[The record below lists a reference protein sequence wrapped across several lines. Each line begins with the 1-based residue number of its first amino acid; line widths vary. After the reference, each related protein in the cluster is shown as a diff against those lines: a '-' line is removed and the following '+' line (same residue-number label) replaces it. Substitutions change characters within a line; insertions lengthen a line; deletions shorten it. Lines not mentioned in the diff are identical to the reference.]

1 MSNSAADLFDDGSDD
16 NRYSDEEAV
25 QSRKKH
31 LSRRS
36 RYSDDEVDDEG
47 EEEEEEGDYDGGGGG
62 ARGRQRDLDE
72 EDEEDDE
79 EEEYRSN
86 KRSAKTSKARRKR
99 PRHHNFLDIEAS
111 VDTDEEE
118 EDEDDGAL
126 NDFIVD
132 NEAEL
137 ASAEK
142 DALRHRS
149 AMRPAV
155 FQDDETLDADAIEAQ
170 LRERYSGYARAGRG
184 RTGAGVAQSDADWIP
199 QRLLIPGIS
208 DPHLWMAKCV
218 PGKERDIVFGAAR
231 RVFQWTS
238 KGSFPGVHSVFSR
251 DGLSGYI
258 YVEARSL
265 ADAQAALEGI
275 VGVFSHNMTL
285 VPIDDMVDVVRIRKQ
300 EARLN
305 PGAWVRIR
313 RGNYAGDL
321 AQVVAVIEASESV
334 EVRMLPRIDYSAEGR
349 TSKGSR
355 PAQRLFNGDEARRFD
370 PRGVNA
376 RNNEILWRGDRF
388 IGGYLYKDVRI
399 TSLQTNDVSPTLD
412 EIARFAAGDAGENGD
427 EQAAIAAL
435 ASQAA
440 AASINAPKTTGS
452 DLQPG
457 EVVEVIE
464 GDLAGVVGTIRSID
478 VDGTIRV
485 VPELGGLRRGA
496 LMGFPAAQLRK
507 RFRTGDHV
515 QVLAGRHRGAT
526 GMVLSVADAVV
537 TLYTDVAKEEI
548 RVLAK
553 DIRISS
559 EISSAAAEGQN
570 NRIGMDVHDL
580 VFLDGNKTALVMT
593 SSRDTLTV
601 LDDRGELRKLPPSA
615 VRPARASFERSG
627 VDFSGNAIKR
637 GDHVREVSGQG
648 RSGSVLQVTR
658 YVTFVMPRDGS
669 SDAVF
674 AVRTRQLE
682 SLSAQ
687 SANALDPYA
696 TRVNRTAAGRGGG
709 ARNGRGGGA
718 SPARGGRIGALRGGR
733 DPLVGKTVAITR
745 GEYKGYIGMCKDATA
760 TSARVELHTNAKIIN
775 IGKDKLSVRLP
786 SGESVPALDFGS
798 AGGRMNSAPSSA
810 ASGWNSS
817 SSAPAR
823 TGYSSGSR
831 SYNTPAAAAAA
842 ASPSGGYGGWDA
854 AGSGGSGAASG
865 GWDVTSPAPANGSNS
880 YSSSNGASSGGG
892 WNAGPS
898 APSGGWDHGS
908 GATAAAAAA
917 ATPAATGWDMSGA
930 GSVTNWNTPAPLTP
944 GALPQTPGNTYG
956 DTPGYY
962 GASTPGGDR
971 STLSSDDSGF
981 FSWAVP
987 RAVVVLG
994 SGQRGTVSSVSH
1006 DREHVT
1012 VALDHG
1018 GSETIDRSSV
1028 ARLNPRPARA
1038 EKRDRVIVIRGSR
1051 RGALGTM
1058 VGRDGSEA
1066 LFQPDGD
1073 SSWHPEPLRNL
1084 AVYSESRY

>member
-16 NRYSDEEAV
+16 NRYSDEETV
-25 QSRKKH
+25 ESRKRH

-36 RYSDDEVDDEG
+36 RYSDDEVED
-47 EEEEEEGDYDGGGGG
+47 EEEGDYGSGR
-62 ARGRQRDLDE
+62 ARGRQRHS
-72 EDEEDDE
+72 DEEDDE
-79 EEEYRSN
+79 EEGEEDEEDEDEDSYRSN
-86 KRSAKTSKARRKR
+86 KRSAKESKVRRKR

-155 FQDDETLDADAIEAQ
+155 FQDDETLDADVIEAQ
-170 LRERYSGYARAGRG
+170 LRERYSGYARTGRG
-184 RTGAGVAQSDADWIP
+184 RGTAGVAQADADWVP

-231 RVFQWTS
+231 RVFQWS
-238 KGSFPGVHSVFSR
+238 SSGKFSGVHSVFSR

-275 VGVFSHNMTL
+275 AGAFSYQMTL

-349 TSKGSR
+349 ASKGSR
-355 PAQRLFNGDEARRFD
+355 PAQRLFSVEEAQRVD
-370 PRGVNA
+370 PRGLSS
-376 RNNEILWRGDRF
+376 RQNEILWRGERY
-388 IGGYLYKDVRI
+388 IGGYLHKDVRI
-399 TSLQTNDVSPTLD
+399 TSLQTTDVSPTLD

-440 AASINAPKTTGS
+440 AASINAPKTSGS

-457 EVVEVIE
+457 EIVEVIE

-485 VPELGGLRRGA
+485 VPELGGLKRGA

-526 GMVLSVADAVV
+526 GMVLSVADSVV
-537 TLYTDVAKEEI
+537 TLYTDVSREEI

-580 VFLDGNKTALVMT
+580 VFLDGNRTAIVMT

-601 LDDRGELRKLPPSA
+601 LDDRSELRKLPPSA
-615 VRPARASFERSG
+615 VRPAKATFERSG
-627 VDFSGNAIKR
+627 VDFNGNAIKR

-669 SDAVF
+669 ADAVF

-696 TRVNRTAAGRGGG
+696 TRVNRTGGHGAG
-709 ARNGRGGGA
+709 ARNGRGGA
-718 SPARGGRIGALRGGR
+718 PTRGGRIGALRGGR

-745 GEYKGYIGMCKDATA
+745 GEYKGYIG
-760 TSARVELHTNAKIIN
+760 
-775 IGKDKLSVRLP
+775 
-786 SGESVPALDFGS
+786 
-798 AGGRMNSAPSSA
+798 
-810 ASGWNSS
+810 
-817 SSAPAR
+817 
-823 TGYSSGSR
+823 
-831 SYNTPAAAAAA
+831 
-842 ASPSGGYGGWDA
+842 
-854 AGSGGSGAASG
+854 
-865 GWDVTSPAPANGSNS
+865 
-880 YSSSNGASSGGG
+880 
-892 WNAGPS
+892 
-898 APSGGWDHGS
+898 
-908 GATAAAAAA
+908 
-917 ATPAATGWDMSGA
+917 
-930 GSVTNWNTPAPLTP
+930 
-944 GALPQTPGNTYG
+944 
-956 DTPGYY
+956 
-962 GASTPGGDR
+962 
-971 STLSSDDSGF
+971 
-981 FSWAVP
+981 
-987 RAVVVLG
+987 
-994 SGQRGTVSSVSH
+994 
-1006 DREHVT
+1006 
-1012 VALDHG
+1012 
-1018 GSETIDRSSV
+1018 
-1028 ARLNPRPARA
+1028 
-1038 EKRDRVIVIRGSR
+1038 
-1051 RGALGTM
+1051 
-1058 VGRDGSEA
+1058 
-1066 LFQPDGD
+1066 
-1073 SSWHPEPLRNL
+1073 
-1084 AVYSESRY
+1084 